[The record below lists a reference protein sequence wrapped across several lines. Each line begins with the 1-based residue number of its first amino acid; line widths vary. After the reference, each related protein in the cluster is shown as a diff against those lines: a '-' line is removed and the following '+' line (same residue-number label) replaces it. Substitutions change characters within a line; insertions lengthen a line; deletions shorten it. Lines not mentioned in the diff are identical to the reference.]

1 MEQENGIFPF
11 KQLQLDASIPRPPQ
25 SDHSTYIG
33 PVTVRKSGTRGRG
46 LFTTKGVK
54 AGDLLLCEKA
64 FAYAFRDPR
73 VVEHKDLTVLT
84 NVVAG
89 VMTMGAQADLIVMI
103 VRKLHQNPSLIPTF
117 TDLHRGSFEPVVT
130 TDADGAPLVDS

>member
-1 MEQENGIFPF
+1 M
-11 KQLQLDASIPRPPQ
+11 
-25 SDHSTYIG
+25 
-33 PVTVRKSGTRGRG
+33 TVRKSGTRGRG
-46 LFTTKGVK
+46 LFTTQEVK

-73 VVEHKDLTVLT
+73 VIEHKDLTVMT

-89 VMTMGAQADLIVMI
+89 LMTMGAQADLIDMI

-117 TDLHRGSFEPVVT
+117 TDLHRGSFKPVVT
-130 TDADGAPLVDS
+130 ADVDGTPLVDS